1 MSRGTKPEVC
11 KEDVEETYREKH
23 EVEKDEEGH
32 SEVRSSGHA
41 TTAVICTTTKKKKKK
56 QSGKGWLVKG
66 RLLLPLDCI
75 QQRRDTLMIG

>member
-1 MSRGTKPEVC
+1 MSSIIRRGGPTLSRGTKPEVC

-41 TTAVICTTTKKKKKK
+41 TTVVI
-56 QSGKGWLVKG
+56 
-66 RLLLPLDCI
+66 
-75 QQRRDTLMIG
+75 

>member
-1 MSRGTKPEVC
+1 MPRGTKPEAC

-41 TTAVICTTTKKKKKK
+41 TTVVI
-56 QSGKGWLVKG
+56 
-66 RLLLPLDCI
+66 
-75 QQRRDTLMIG
+75 

>member
-41 TTAVICTTTKKKKKK
+41 TTAVICTTTKKKKKNK
-56 QSGKGWLVKG
+56 VENDGTLVCLTP
-66 RLLLPLDCI
+66 RCLRMLFI
-75 QQRRDTLMIG
+75 MHT